1 MTDIS
6 YYARAAADPKV
17 IAEVARLLAANWDPN
32 GEFTAPDGEREIE
45 SHARAVVGIL
55 GTGQNEAAVMGYLR
69 YSEEQALGV
78 AQSTGEGRNAIAKA
92 AWRVM
97 SAAAIQRATRG
108 APPS

>member
-17 IAEVARLLAANWDPN
+17 IAEVARLLAANWDPK
-32 GEFTAPDGEREIE
+32 GEFTAPDGERAIE

-69 YSEEQALGV
+69 YSEAQALGV
-78 AQSTGEGRNAIAKA
+78 ARSTGEGRNAIAKA